1 MIGTPR
7 PTLGQMVYTGI
18 VLVLLV
24 LAAAMMGWAAFE
36 SWRARSATARAD
48 KATSAAN
55 TAQANATSANAGAA
69 NATTTRAAID
79 AGTVTVRVQTEQSAG
94 RIETHANRPV
104 AANDRAPVDA
114 DVLRELEDAEGR
126 ARAAADRLQR
136 THPR

>member
-24 LAAAMMGWAAFE
+24 LAAGMLGWAAFE
-36 SWRARSATARAD
+36 SWRARSANARAD
-48 KATSAAN
+48 KATAAAH
-55 TAQANATSANAGAA
+55 TAQGNANSANAGAA

-94 RIETHANRPV
+94 RIEANANRPV
-104 AANDRAPVDA
+104 APSDRAPVDA

-126 ARAAADRLQR
+126 ARAAAARLQR
-136 THPR
+136 KDTR